1 MSDYISSTD
10 AYQAA
15 LATERMGHD
24 LANKYANYYAKK
36 SRAIRT
42 GRLQAS
48 GVDSGRN
55 KVYQSEFALQR
66 KLSLIHISE
75 PTRPY

>member
-1 MSDYISSTD
+1 MYSSTD

-15 LATERMGHD
+15 LDTGVMNND
-24 LANKYANYYAKK
+24 LANKYANYFAKK

-48 GVDSGRN
+48 GVDSGRS
-55 KVYQSEFALQR
+55 KVYSAEFAVQS
-66 KLSLIHISE
+66 K
-75 PTRPY
+75 